1 MKNTK
6 KLLFTFIISIIFSL
20 SSCVIVDIETTKRSS
35 QETQNASKQAQ
46 VPKNI
51 VMVIADGMGPAY
63 VTAYRFYMDDPTTEV
78 VEHTVLDQHLV
89 GTARTQPHQ
98 TSGYITDS
106 ASSATAMSAGVKTY
120 NGAIGVDINKQ
131 PLETVLHRAHKYGM
145 QTGLAVTSQ
154 IVHASPAAF
163 MVANEARRNYNQIAD
178 SYYDDTINSQHL
190 ADVMLGGGWRYF
202 LRDDR
207 NLVAE
212 FKQSDYQYVDSY
224 NMLEALKP
232 SENVLGLFADTG
244 LPSALDDTD
253 PHRLRTLTQ
262 SAVKHLENRENGFF
276 LLVEAS
282 QVDWAG
288 HGNDIASAM
297 AEMDDLA
304 KTMEFLYAYAESHPD
319 TLVILTADH
328 STGGLTIASD
338 GEYRWSPEF
347 LKGHKQSINSIS
359 KVIRDKADPAAYFAE
374 QVGYSLDDKEEDII
388 KAINADMTE
397 RQVAAVLKGIVDKR
411 SNTGW
416 TTSGHTGVDVNVYA
430 FGPGAEL
437 FKDNQENTDIAH
449 KIFRL
454 LDEKFEKD
462 KE

>member
-1 MKNTK
+1 MKNTR
-6 KLLFTFIISIIFSL
+6 KLRLTFILSIVFSL
-20 SSCVIVDIETTKRSS
+20 SSCVIVDIETRKRVLQEQSS
-35 QETQNASKQAQ
+35 AAIKSRAPE
-46 VPKNI
+46 NI
-51 VMVIADGMGPAY
+51 IMVIADGMGPAY
-63 VTAYRFYMDDPTTEV
+63 VTAYRFYKDNPDTEI
-78 VEHTVLDQHLV
+78 VEQTVLDKNLV
-89 GTARTQPHQ
+89 GTSRTQPHQ
-98 TSGYITDS
+98 LSGYITDS
-106 ASSATAMSAGVKTY
+106 ASSATAMAAGVKTY
-120 NGAIGVDINKQ
+120 NGAIGVDVNKQ
-131 PLETVLHRAHKYGM
+131 PLETVLHRAHLYGM

-154 IVHASPAAF
+154 IVHATPAAF

-178 SYYDDTINSQHL
+178 SYYDDRINNQHL

-202 LRDDR
+202 LREDR
-207 NLVAE
+207 NLVE
-212 FKQSDYQYVDSY
+212 KFNQSGYKYVNSY
-224 NMLEALKP
+224 SELEALEP
-232 SENVLGLFADTG
+232 TENVLGLFADTG
-244 LPSALDDTD
+244 LPSALDDTN
-253 PHRLRTLTQ
+253 PHRLEILTQ
-262 SAVKHLENRENGFF
+262 SAIKHLENREGGFF

-304 KTMEFLYAYAESHPD
+304 KTMEFLYEYAETHPN
-319 TLVILTADH
+319 TLVVLTADH

-359 KVIRDKADPAAYFAE
+359 KVIREKAEPAKYFAN
-374 QVGYSLDDKEEDII
+374 QVGYDLNEQEQELI
-388 KAINADMTE
+388 KTINSKMTE
-397 RQVAAVLKGIVDKR
+397 REVASVLRSIVDKR

-437 FKDNQENTDIAH
+437 FKDNQENTHIAH

-454 LDEKFEKD
+454 LDEKFESSNQ
-462 KE
+462 